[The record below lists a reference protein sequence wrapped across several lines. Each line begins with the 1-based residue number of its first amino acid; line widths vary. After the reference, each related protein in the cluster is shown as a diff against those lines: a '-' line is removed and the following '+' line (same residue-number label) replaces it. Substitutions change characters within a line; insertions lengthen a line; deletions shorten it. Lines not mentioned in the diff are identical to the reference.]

1 MQSLIIAE
9 DLHQGQFIQQ
19 GFKYESISTTLL
31 SVKSSVEELANG
43 LAYCDNIFLL
53 IRNLDLLE
61 QVLPDL
67 ALLHCT
73 VPIMVLAQE
82 YDVKLV
88 ELLKAGKIYH
98 FFTRPLSFRF
108 IANEVRSV
116 VYQQREQDTYQVLKV
131 RELELNRDTHEVRW
145 NGQSIFL
152 RHKEFIL
159 LEFLMLNAGKLLS
172 REIILESVWDRN
184 ANMFTNTVDVH
195 INKLRKKID
204 YSVKE
209 KFIHTIH
216 CTGYIFS

>member
-19 GFKYESISTTLL
+19 GFRYENIPTRLL
-31 SVKSSVEELANG
+31 SVRATADQIAKVLTTSDV
-43 LAYCDNIFLL
+43 IFLL
-53 IRNLDLLE
+53 VRDLSYVDKILPQLE
-61 QVLPDL
+61 ILSSGL
-67 ALLHCT
+67 
-73 VPIMVLAQE
+73 PIMVLTQN
-82 YDVKLV
+82 YDSKLV
-88 ELLKAGKIYH
+88 DLMKAGKICNY
-98 FFTRPLSFRF
+98 FTRPFSFRF
-108 IANEVRSV
+108 IGNEVRSL
-116 VYQQREQDTYQVLKV
+116 VYRQREQSTYQVLRV

-145 NGQSIFL
+145 NGNSIFL
-152 RHKEFIL
+152 RHQEFIL
-159 LEFLMLNAGKLLS
+159 LEFLMLNAGRLLS

-204 YSVKE
+204 YNVKE